1 MFANRRG
8 FLTFVIFFL
17 VVFGIV
23 GLYMGY
29 KWYNQRYYITLYD
42 GNMVRYLDVPPF
54 TERISSGSDE
64 LRGVCVLSVGT
75 SLDQVS
81 HFFKSLSDR
90 YGYLYSGDNQ
100 TLSIEVRKN
109 YVINGSFA
117 DGKLRLEWKPVLND
131 KLQKKADS
139 LFKKS
144 STNQKPETAKSEE
157 KKTD

>member
-1 MFANRRG
+1 MFASRRG

-42 GNMVRYLDVPPF
+42 GDMVRYLDLPPF

-81 HFFKSLSDR
+81 HFFKSLADR

-100 TLSIEVRKN
+100 SLTIEVRKN
-109 YVINGSFA
+109 YMINGTFA
-117 DGKLRLEWKPVLND
+117 DGKLRLEWQPVLSD
-131 KLQKKADS
+131 KLQKKADA
-139 LFKKS
+139 LFKKAAVD
-144 STNQKPETAKSEE
+144 TKAEPAKTEE

>member
-54 TERISSGSDE
+54 TERISSASDE

-90 YGYLYSGDNQ
+90 YGYLYSGDSQ

-144 STNQKPETAKSEE
+144 STDSKTEKAKSEE
-157 KKTD
+157 KNSD